1 MMNILIMGGFKM
13 IDLLVAILL
22 IVLFVIN
29 FALLMVDGCLNSI
42 TPQNIFDLIKYLW
55 GSGNIYGKIIT
66 IFAAII
72 MIGFTIS
79 FIIIHYMVTLIAHTI
94 AKIKRIIGKY
104 CFPNKWR

>member
-1 MMNILIMGGFKM
+1 MIILLG
-13 IDLLVAILL
+13 ILL
-22 IVLFVIN
+22 IVFFIIN
-29 FALLMVDGCLNSI
+29 FVLLLLDGSINSI

-72 MIGFTIS
+72 MIGSTIP
-79 FIIIHYMVTLIAHTI
+79 FIIIHDMVALIAHTI

>member
-1 MMNILIMGGFKM
+1 MITLLEGF
-13 IDLLVAILL
+13 LL
-22 IVLFVIN
+22 IVFFVIN
-29 FALLMVDGCLNSI
+29 FALLMVDVVDGCLNSI

-72 MIGFTIS
+72 MIGFTIP
-79 FIIIHYMVTLIAHTI
+79 FIIIHYMAAIIAHAI
-94 AKIKRIIGKY
+94 AKIKRIIGKH

>member
-1 MMNILIMGGFKM
+1 MNILIMGGFKM
-13 IDLLVAILL
+13 ITLLEVFLL

-72 MIGFTIS
+72 MIGFTIP
-79 FIIIHYMVTLIAHTI
+79 FIIIHYIVALIAYAI
-94 AKIKRIIGKY
+94 VKIKRIIGKY
-104 CFPNKWR
+104 CFPNKLR

>member
-1 MMNILIMGGFKM
+1 M
-13 IDLLVAILL
+13 IITLLVGILL
-22 IVLFVIN
+22 IVFFVIN
-29 FALLMVDGCLNSI
+29 FVLAMLDGSINSI

-72 MIGFTIS
+72 MIGFTIP
-79 FIIIHYMVTLIAHTI
+79 FIIIHYMVALIAHAI
-94 AKIKRIIGKY
+94 AKIKRIIGKH